1 MVVLRP
7 YSDGDE
13 VQIVK
18 LFNEVFKQN
27 RTVDYWHWQFLESP
41 YGKATMALGDADGKI
56 IGQCTLLPS
65 KIQVA
70 DKEMLG
76 GQSID
81 AMVHR
86 DFRRCGYYENLAFL
100 SYDIGTQSGIKF
112 RYGFP
117 SQAALQGI
125 LEKLG
130 GSLVSDVPLYMDVY
144 RLDRLVSYFLRSKVV
159 SKILSAPVKFLIW
172 LFKGKKVKSKR
183 EYEFKEVKNFGK
195 EFDEFWESIKSNYPT
210 MTSRESSFLN
220 WRVANHPTIKYK
232 TFAAF
237 YDGRLRGYIVL
248 KDEEKMVRGKYPL
261 KIGSVVDI
269 IGEDEDIYI
278 ALYER
283 AKDHFKS
290 IGVDFVLSWI
300 LDGMYYGDTLKK
312 LGFIKTRSRIPFA
325 VKNLTLD
332 SSIDEYIF
340 KEENWYLMPIEA
352 DTY

>member
-1 MVVLRP
+1 MTVLRP

-13 VQIVK
+13 IKIVN

-41 YGKATMALGDADGKI
+41 YGKATMAVGEADDKI

-65 KIQVA
+65 KMQVG
-70 DKEMLG
+70 DREILG

-81 AMVHR
+81 AMVHS
-86 DFRRCGYYENLAFL
+86 DYRRRGYYEKLAFM
-100 SYDIGTQSGIKF
+100 SYDIGTENGIAF

-130 GSLVSDVPLYMDVY
+130 GSLVSDIPLYMDVY
-144 RLDRLVSYFLRSKVV
+144 RLDRLVSYFLK
-159 SKILSAPVKFLIW
+159 SKILSKVIAAPIKFLIW
-172 LFKGKKVKSKR
+172 LFKGKKVKSVRK
-183 EYEFKEVKNFGK
+183 YEFSEVNSFGS
-195 EFDEFWESIKSNYPT
+195 EFDEFWEKVKDKYPT

-232 TFAAF
+232 TFAA
-237 YDGRLRGYIVL
+237 YADGIFKGYIIL
-248 KDEEKMVRGKYPL
+248 KDEEKKVRGKYPL
-261 KIGSVVDI
+261 RIGSIVDI
-269 IGEDEDIYI
+269 VGEDEDTYI
-278 ALYER
+278 GLYEK
-283 AKDHFKS
+283 AKLHFKS
-290 IGVDFVLSWI
+290 IDVDFVLCWI
-300 LDGMYYGDTLKK
+300 LDGMYYGETLKR

-325 VKNLTLD
+325 VKNLTD
-332 SSIDEYIF
+332 DTIIDEYIF
-340 KEENWYLMPIEA
+340 SEDSWYLMPIEA